1 MNTIMKTA
9 LGAVMLGGAALA
21 GTVPASAGVVGVAI
35 GVPGVAVGYDADAC
49 YRPLAWRPAW
59 CFETVY
65 GAPAYYGAGWY
76 APYRVYGG
84 RDVVVRERFD
94 RDRNVVVRDR
104 DDFRDRDGRFNNGRR
119 DVR

>member
-21 GTVPASAGVVGVAI
+21 GTAPASAAVFGVTV
-35 GVPGVAVGYDADAC
+35 GVPGVAVGYYAPNAC
-49 YRPLAWRPAW
+49 YRPLAWRPAY
-59 CFETVY
+59 CFNTVY
-65 GAPAYYGAGWY
+65 GAPAYYGAEWY

-84 RDVVVRERFD
+84 REVVVRDRFD
-94 RDRNVVVRDR
+94 RDRIG
-104 DDFRDRDGRFNNGRR
+104 FRDNDARIAVAHR

>member
-21 GTVPASAGVVGVAI
+21 GTAPANAAAIGVSI
-35 GVPGVAVGYDADAC
+35 GVPGVAVGYYGDAC
-49 YRPLAWRPAW
+49 YRPLAWRPAY
-59 CFETVY
+59 CFQTVY
-65 GAPAYYGAGWY
+65 GVPAYYGAGWY

-84 RDVVVRERFD
+84 RDLVVRERFD
-94 RDRNVVVRDR
+94 RDRNVEFRDR
-104 DDFRDRDGRFNNGRR
+104 DDVRDRDGRR